1 MISRN
6 TRSAFW
12 SDVYDTVM
20 SFAVTWASF
29 VGLFSV
35 KKQPKFEVTPKGSR
49 SERRSFASV
58 SAVGWHV
65 GLFGLLI
72 FGIAGGVRQWFGP
85 NPTPGLG
92 ISLWWAL
99 FNVILLVAA
108 IMPARAQRQVRNF
121 IRRVRSLPCEII
133 DGSERTDAK
142 ILDVSESGVA
152 LWTPA
157 PRYALQKQIQIAFGA
172 EGDEPLI
179 LKGTVVRQEQ
189 EPSGGATV
197 GIQFEDLDESTTNA
211 LIAKSFSSPGL
222 QSDEETPGTG
232 VIGSLGAIFSVV
244 SRLRERLQPSRR
256 STPRLPFEKA
266 CQLEFGGTV
275 LPGTTR
281 DISFAGVTA
290 VFPGK
295 HDVRS
300 ETCVLIIENV
310 ELKVTPIE
318 SIERRKDTLI
328 RFRVDTIAKEEPTWQ
343 AWHQSS

>member
-1 MISRN
+1 VVVLEGESPDPDDC
-6 TRSAFW
+6 TRIGECL
-12 SDVYDTVM
+12 
-20 SFAVTWASF
+20 VT
-29 VGLFSV
+29 GL
-35 KKQPKFEVTPKGSR
+35 PARPKGQRIENRGFGQR
-49 SERRSFASV
+49 SLV
-58 SAVGWHV
+58 WWHL
-65 GLFGLLI
+65 GIFGLI
-72 FGIAGGVRQWFGP
+72 VFAFANGVRMALGP
-85 NPTPGLG
+85 EHVEGLG
-92 ISLWWAL
+92 ISLWWAS

-197 GIQFEDLDESTTNA
+197 GVQFEDLDDSTTNA
-211 LIAKSFSSPGL
+211 LITRSFSSPGL
-222 QSDEETPGTG
+222 QRDEVTPGTG
-232 VIGSLGAIFSVV
+232 VIGSLGAIFSVL

-266 CQLEFGGTV
+266 CQLEFDGTV

-295 HDVRS
+295 HDVCS
-300 ETCVLIIENV
+300 DTCVLVIEDV